1 MKSIKIKTNYLNSR
15 FQVKFNETFFL
26 NESWV
31 WTSKGNKRVATAQKW
46 RGCSWTLT
54 FDIAETGPGH
64 PFTEVDERPL
74 RLTSRQDVVVVSHS
88 DDSMGSH
95 GRYLK
100 KMLAHRQLF
109 N

>member
-1 MKSIKIKTNYLNSR
+1 MKR
-15 FQVKFNETFFL
+15 FFKRIMGL
-26 NESWV
+26 DL
-31 WTSKGNKRVATAQKW
+31 KGQQTRCNCTKVAW

-88 DDSMGSH
+88 DDPMGSH

-100 KMLAHRQLF
+100 KKVGSSAAFQLKGKQT
-109 N
+109 